1 MEKNPEIANESEH
14 QLIKEVVRH
23 RLGKEHWTY
32 KKKKPFPL
40 QKKLYYILSC
50 TFR

>member
-14 QLIKEVVRH
+14 QPIKEVVRH

-32 KKKKPFPL
+32 KKKTFPL
-40 QKKLYYILSC
+40 QKKLYYIY
-50 TFR
+50 